1 MKTGGED
8 PRIWSRG
15 QLGLYYPA
23 GDTTDELE
31 EVVIQEGTKCSDV
44 VILKLKY
51 TDGRVDTKALLPHPL
66 HRKYKI
72 IFKET

>member
-1 MKTGGED
+1 ME
-8 PRIWSRG
+8 PRKVRAILSGR
-15 QLGLYYPA
+15 
-23 GDTTDELE
+23 DITDELE
-31 EVVIQEGTKCSDV
+31 EVVIQEGTKRSDV

-51 TDGRVDTKALLPHPL
+51 TDGRVDMKALLPHPL